1 VAKIAL
7 RTRLGFSLTAV
18 GAAWLLSGIAF
29 SLYLRDI
36 NALLGFW
43 IWSIPFF
50 AVGWVIVGIP
60 LAALDYQR
68 PLTPG
73 SSLILGITGAVA
85 GGMIM
90 LAPAAI
96 ARLTSP
102 QMHFVPFTW
111 SELAGWPA
119 LGAAIGAAGPLFYSW
134 LLSRYVSSGKKSL
147 QDPDSVP
154 ANASDM

>member
-1 VAKIAL
+1 VARIAL

-18 GAAWLLSGIAF
+18 GVTWLLSGIAF
-29 SLYLRDI
+29 SIYLRDI
-36 NALLGFW
+36 NALLAFW
-43 IWSIPFF
+43 IWGTPFF

-60 LAALDYQR
+60 MAALDYQR
-68 PLTPG
+68 PLTLG

-96 ARLTSP
+96 ARWTSP
-102 QMHFVPFTW
+102 HTHFAPFAW

-134 LLSRYVSSGKKSL
+134 LLSRYVSPGKERL
-147 QDPDSVP
+147 QDTDSVP
-154 ANASDM
+154 ASASDL